1 MNINYLVYRISF
13 GILLLR
19 ELMRQNQSKWKLNVE
34 PKISHFQFQ
43 IHMMNV
49 LKLGMATGRVF
60 SYSDPTHGPNPTR
73 LLNGVFFFFFFQGP
87 LSPARFEP
95 KSWPNTK
102 KKKKERNHWSP
113 IKELKNKRLLFFAPF
128 LFPLQH
134 HLCADPL
141 PINWVCKVTQHRN
154 SKSF

>member
-60 SYSDPTHGPNPTR
+60 SYSDPTHGPSPAH
-73 LLNGVFFFFFFQGP
+73 LLNEGFFFFSQGP

-102 KKKKERNHWSP
+102 KKKKRKKKEEETIEAQKKNWR
-113 IKELKNKRLLFFAPF
+113 IKDFYSLPPF
-128 LFPLQH
+128 
-134 HLCADPL
+134 
-141 PINWVCKVTQHRN
+141 
-154 SKSF
+154 SFRCNITSVPTHCQ